1 MHKIGIDIGGT
12 KIKGV
17 LLDDKNQQIAGF
29 NIETP
34 KNKELFLKVL
44 KEEIK
49 NLVQYEK
56 VAGIG
61 VCLPG
66 VVDIKKGILVKAPNI
81 SFLDGWQAVRFFSV
95 FNKNIKIDN
104 DSKCFLIAES
114 KMGIAKKYKDI
125 VAMTVGTGI
134 GGAIMIKGE
143 IYRGD
148 SYGAGEV
155 GHMVVDGGKTL
166 EQLGAKKAFLRLGDR
181 SKIVGIGVANLINL
195 LNPEAVVLGGGGIS
209 KGGVRIEVVKQSV
222 KRYVMSPL
230 AKNTPILKGKLGG
243 EAQAIG
249 ATMLLD

>member
-1 MHKIGIDIGGT
+1 MCSKFQT
-12 KIKGV
+12 TIK
-17 LLDDKNQQIAGF
+17 QI
-29 NIETP
+29 
-34 KNKELFLKVL
+34 
-44 KEEIK
+44 
-49 NLVQYEK
+49 
-56 VAGIG
+56 
-61 VCLPG
+61 
-66 VVDIKKGILVKAPNI
+66 
-81 SFLDGWQAVRFFSV
+81 

-249 ATMLLD
+249 AAMLLD